1 MEGQN
6 LVLVTKYIYILCHN
20 ANACLL
26 LIMLI
31 SLLIMEK
38 ICGIQFQEFFLLSS
52 ISFIRPFFILQA
64 TIKASIPPHITSE
77 EVKKYYFFRYKTF
90 LNIMHLFQVTD
101 LGSGLC
107 RGPKWQRNGW
117 PYDEGIETFEECFN
131 ECKKIESCTAFDL
144 SPTEVRE
151 KFRCYLFGHDD
162 VIPAT
167 SYSFLVSNCY
177 RMTGRKAIA
186 GKKKDIFLR
195 IWPYHLHS

>member
-1 MEGQN
+1 M
-6 LVLVTKYIYILCHN
+6 Y
-20 ANACLL
+20 
-26 LIMLI
+26 
-31 SLLIMEK
+31 
-38 ICGIQFQEFFLLSS
+38 
-52 ISFIRPFFILQA
+52 
-64 TIKASIPPHITSE
+64 
-77 EVKKYYFFRYKTF
+77 
-90 LNIMHLFQVTD
+90 LFQVTD

-144 SPTEVRE
+144 SPTEVRD

-186 GKKKDIFLR
+186 GKKKNVFQGYSPIIYFLEGSTLR
-195 IWPYHLHS
+195 FCTQEVP

>member
-1 MEGQN
+1 M
-6 LVLVTKYIYILCHN
+6 
-20 ANACLL
+20 
-26 LIMLI
+26 
-31 SLLIMEK
+31 
-38 ICGIQFQEFFLLSS
+38 
-52 ISFIRPFFILQA
+52 
-64 TIKASIPPHITSE
+64 
-77 EVKKYYFFRYKTF
+77 YF
-90 LNIMHLFQVTD
+90 FQVTD

-144 SPTEVRE
+144 SPTEVRD

-186 GKKKDIFLR
+186 GKKKMFFQGYGPIIYFLEGAV
-195 IWPYHLHS
+195 L

>member
-1 MEGQN
+1 
-6 LVLVTKYIYILCHN
+6 
-20 ANACLL
+20 
-26 LIMLI
+26 
-31 SLLIMEK
+31 
-38 ICGIQFQEFFLLSS
+38 
-52 ISFIRPFFILQA
+52 
-64 TIKASIPPHITSE
+64 
-77 EVKKYYFFRYKTF
+77 
-90 LNIMHLFQVTD
+90 MHLFQVTD

-186 GKKKDIFLR
+186 GKKKKIFFFQGYGPIIYILEGSTLR
-195 IWPYHLHS
+195 FRTQEVP